1 MELFGLA
8 DCNNFY
14 CSCERV
20 FHPDLIGKPVVVLS
34 NNDGCVI
41 ARSEE
46 SKALGI
52 KMGDVFYQV
61 KDKLEQNDVAVF
73 SSNYNLYGDMSR
85 RVMSLLS
92 RYSPKVDVYSIDEA
106 FLDLSGMGDAEQLTE
121 YCKKMVRHIGKGTGI
136 PISLGI
142 APTKTLAKM
151 ASKFAKKYKGYEGVC
166 LIDTDEKREKALKL
180 FEVGDVWGI
189 GHRSVEKLNYYG
201 IKTAW
206 DLTQKSESWVRREL
220 TVTGVRTWKEL
231 QGESCI
237 SIEELP
243 HKKSICTSR
252 SFADQG
258 LNKLADVE
266 ETIANFAAQCS
277 RKLREQ
283 HTVCN
288 SITIFAHT
296 SRFRQDLPQ
305 SYIYQT
311 ANLTVP
317 TNNQQELISIAV
329 KMLRA
334 YWKDGDCYFYKKAG
348 VIVWGISRD
357 NAIQTNL
364 FDTVDREKQA
374 ALAKAIDA
382 INRKNGYNK
391 IRVAVQGDEKGWQ
404 LKREYISKQ
413 YTTNL
418 NDVIVL
424 KVK

>member
-1 MELFGLA
+1 MKLYGLA

-52 KMGDVFYQV
+52 KMGEAFYQV
-61 KDKLEQNDVAVF
+61 KEKLEQNNVAVF

-85 RVMSLLS
+85 RVMSLLTK
-92 RYSPKVDVYSIDEA
+92 YSPKIDVYSIDEA
-106 FLDLSGMGDAEQLTE
+106 FLDFSGMNTSETFIE
-121 YCKKMVRHIGKGTGI
+121 YCREMVRHIHKGTGI

-151 ASKFAKKYKGYEGVC
+151 ASKFAKKHKGYKGVC

-180 FEVGDVWGI
+180 FPVEDVWGI
-189 GHRSVEKLNYYG
+189 GYRSVERLHNQG

-206 DLTQKSESWVRREL
+206 DLTQKSESWIKREL
-220 TVTGVRTWKEL
+220 TITGVRTWKEL
-231 QGESCI
+231 RGESCI
-237 SIEELP
+237 STEELP
-243 HKKSICTSR
+243 HKQSICTSR
-252 SFADQG
+252 SFAEQG
-258 LNKLADVE
+258 LNRLADIE
-266 ETIANFAAQCS
+266 EAVANFAAQCA
-277 RKLREQ
+277 RKLCEQ

-288 SITIFAHT
+288 SITIFLHT
-296 SRFRQDLPQ
+296 SRFREDVPQ
-305 SYIYQT
+305 SYIYHSI
-311 ANLTVP
+311 NLQVP
-317 TNNQQELISIAV
+317 TNNQQELISYAV

-334 YWKDGDCYFYKKAG
+334 NWKEGNFHYKKAG
-348 VIVWGISRD
+348 VIVWGICRD
-357 NAIQTNL
+357 DAIQGNL
-364 FDTVDREKQA
+364 FDTVNRSKQA

-382 INRKNGYNK
+382 INRKNGHNK

-404 LKREYISKQ
+404 LKREYISQQ
-413 YTTNL
+413 YTTKL
-418 NDVIVL
+418 DEVIVL

>member
-1 MELFGLA
+1 MQLFGLA

-46 SKALGI
+46 SKVLGI

-92 RYSPKVDVYSIDEA
+92 KYSPKIDVYSIDEA
-106 FLDLSGMGDAEQLTE
+106 FLNFSGMGTSEQLTD
-121 YCKKMVRHIGKGTGI
+121 YCKKMVRYIHKGTGI

-151 ASKFAKKYKGYEGVC
+151 ASKFAKRHKGYEGVC
-166 LIDTDEKREKALKL
+166 LIDSDEKKDKALKL
-180 FEVGDVWGI
+180 FPIEDVWGI
-189 GHRSVEKLNYYG
+189 GYRSVDKLVYHG

-206 DLTQKSESWVRREL
+206 DLTQKSESWIRREL
-220 TVTGVRTWKEL
+220 TVTGVRTRKEL
-231 QGESCI
+231 RGESCI

-252 SFADQG
+252 SFAEQG
-258 LNKLADVE
+258 LNKLTDVE
-266 ETIANFAAQCS
+266 EAVANFAAQCA

-283 HTVCN
+283 HTVCS
-288 SITIFAHT
+288 SIIVFAHT
-296 SRFRQDLPQ
+296 SRFREDLPQ
-305 SYIYQT
+305 SYIYRT
-311 ANLTVP
+311 VNLIVP
-317 TNNQQELISIAV
+317 TNNHQELVSTAV

-334 YWKDGDCYFYKKAG
+334 DWKEGDSYYYKKAG
-348 VIVWGISRD
+348 VIVWGICRD
-357 NAIQTNL
+357 NAIQGNL
-364 FDTVDREKQA
+364 FDTMNREKQA

-382 INRKNGYNK
+382 INRKNGHNK

-418 NDVIVL
+418 DDVIVL